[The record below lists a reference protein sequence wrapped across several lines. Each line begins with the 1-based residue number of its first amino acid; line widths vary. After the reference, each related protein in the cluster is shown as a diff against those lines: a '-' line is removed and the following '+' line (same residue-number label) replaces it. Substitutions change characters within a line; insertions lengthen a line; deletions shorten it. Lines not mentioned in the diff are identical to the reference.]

1 MFTLDGKWNS
11 VSQSVT
17 VTSITIVCPV
27 MLVTSWGGY
36 KVVLSSLQPPLK
48 HHLANSSSNRIDSNI
63 YANESTKREPGLCIP
78 KHSHKHQPN
87 HVPRSLFIVM
97 HSVARRRR
105 KENCELVLCLKP
117 TFWLDGQVSRRRVVL
132 SFHTRTIRTRKD
144 SFYATPTWVA
154 ATTAPITQ
162 PLIALVVIHPTTTT
176 EVVRRGRQGR

>member
-1 MFTLDGKWNS
+1 MCVHIRWKVKL
-11 VSQSVT
+11 SQSVT
-17 VTSITIVCPV
+17 VTSITIVWPV

-48 HHLANSSSNRIDSNI
+48 HHLANSSNRIDSNI

-78 KHSHKHQPN
+78 KHSHKHRPN

-117 TFWLDGQVSRRRVVL
+117 TFWLDGQVSRRPVVASSYHSTL
-132 SFHTRTIRTRKD
+132 EQYEHAKIASTRHRI
-144 SFYATPTWVA
+144 
-154 ATTAPITQ
+154 
-162 PLIALVVIHPTTTT
+162 
-176 EVVRRGRQGR
+176 G

>member
-1 MFTLDGKWNS
+1 MCVHIRWKVKL
-11 VSQSVT
+11 SQSVT
-17 VTSITIVCPV
+17 VTSITIIIYPV

-48 HHLANSSSNRIDSNI
+48 HHLANSSNRIDSNN

-117 TFWLDGQVSRRRVVL
+117 TFWLDGQVSRRPVVASSYHSTL
-132 SFHTRTIRTRKD
+132 EQYEHAKIASTRHR
-144 SFYATPTWVA
+144 
-154 ATTAPITQ
+154 
-162 PLIALVVIHPTTTT
+162 L
-176 EVVRRGRQGR
+176 G